1 MLCEVLRELG
11 QIRTD
16 GAFTFSVVVVD
27 NDLLKSAEA
36 VARGASAAGLIRV
49 DYVVEPRKGFPF
61 ARNCALDHASGDFI
75 AFIDDDEIPSK
86 DWLRDLHAALTRSNA
101 SGVLGPVLPRYVR
114 QPPRWL
120 EKSGLCVRPE
130 HKSGEVMNW
139 HQTRT
144 GNVLF
149 RRHIVDQGIRFKEDF
164 VLGGEDVDFF
174 RRAIQ
179 AGHIFVWCAE
189 APVFEHVGEE
199 RLTRSYYLWRA
210 LTQGSISAG
219 YSRGEGV
226 LRRTKVAAKAI
237 AGVIS
242 YSCLVPLTFL
252 VRPSLGMKCLIKNC
266 HHLGRLLT
274 ICGVKP
280 VSTRP

>member
-1 MLCEVLRELG
+1 
-11 QIRTD
+11 
-16 GAFTFSVVVVD
+16 
-27 NDLLKSAEA
+27 
-36 VARGASAAGLIRV
+36 
-49 DYVVEPRKGFPF
+49 
-61 ARNCALDHASGDFI
+61 
-75 AFIDDDEIPSK
+75 
-86 DWLRDLHAALTRSNA
+86 
-101 SGVLGPVLPRYVR
+101 
-114 QPPRWL
+114 
-120 EKSGLCVRPE
+120 
-130 HKSGEVMNW
+130 MNW